1 MREKL
6 KAFIAWLLTATIAL
20 AVCIGLLLL
29 YIFIYSVVAWLA
41 SKGLW
46 PGIPAWHD

>member
-1 MREKL
+1 MRERV
-6 KAFIAWLLTATIAL
+6 KAFIAWLLTTT
-20 AVCIGLLLL
+20 IGLTVCTGLVLL
-29 YIFIYSVVAWLA
+29 YLLVYWVVAWLA